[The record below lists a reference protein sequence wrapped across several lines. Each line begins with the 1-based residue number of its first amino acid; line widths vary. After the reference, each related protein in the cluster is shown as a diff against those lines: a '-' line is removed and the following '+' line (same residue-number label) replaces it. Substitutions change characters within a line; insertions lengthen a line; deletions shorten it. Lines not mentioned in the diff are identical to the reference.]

1 MRCALPAICHRVV
14 QTGEQRLYGGPHRGR
29 VRTAGSCRSRLAS
42 QRKLAG
48 LTQQQLAARSHV
60 SASLISQVERG
71 VVPASPGF
79 TAAVASGLEIEVE
92 ALYAQPHG
100 AAITD
105 LRAHQA
111 RVPALRVAL
120 DCADDPVLSGPT
132 MTQVELRTKL
142 DECER
147 DRTRSRYVQMTAALP
162 ELLQHSYVLAADA
175 RAGIE
180 SEMAWSLLSDAYL
193 LAQTVCFRFGHLDL
207 AAQVNE
213 RWRQAADHSGDPLRG
228 ATAAYQRGALR
239 LFRGDYHGVLRL
251 MERAHSQIAQQR
263 GPTANSVRAQL
274 HLRQT
279 IAYARE
285 GIADRADD
293 HITAA
298 RELVARGVPA
308 NPYFDVLATETNVD
322 LHWVAV
328 PVELSDGTT
337 AVARAG
343 RVQHPERDE
352 PCRAGRYWIDVARAW
367 TLYGARAQAL
377 DALNRA
383 RRLAPQLTR
392 YHPQV
397 HETVHLLAETDRR
410 ATDSLAGFARWIG
423 VTL

>member
-1 MRCALPAICHRVV
+1 MGVHTVEEFAPPGAVGH
-14 QTGEQRLYGGPHRGR
+14 
-29 VRTAGSCRSRLAS
+29 RLAL

-60 SASLISQVERG
+60 SVSLISQVERG
-71 VVPASPGF
+71 VVPASSGF
-79 TAAVASGLEIEVE
+79 TAAVASGLEVEVE
-92 ALYAQPHG
+92 ALYAQPYG

-105 LRAHQA
+105 LSAHQA

-147 DRTRSRYVQMTAALP
+147 DRTRSRYVQMTAVLP
-162 ELLQHSYVLAADA
+162 ELLQHAYVLAADA
-175 RAGIE
+175 RAGVE
-180 SEMAWSLLSDAYL
+180 SELAWSLLCDAYL

-207 AAQVNE
+207 AVHVNE
-213 RWRQAADHSGDPLRG
+213 RWRQAAEQSGDPLRG

-274 HLRQT
+274 HLRQA

-285 GIADRADD
+285 GTADRADD

-308 NPYFDVLATETNVD
+308 NPYYDVLATETNVN
-322 LHWVAV
+322 LHWVSV

-343 RVQHPERDE
+343 RVQNPDHDE

-367 TLYGARAQAL
+367 TLHGVRAQAL